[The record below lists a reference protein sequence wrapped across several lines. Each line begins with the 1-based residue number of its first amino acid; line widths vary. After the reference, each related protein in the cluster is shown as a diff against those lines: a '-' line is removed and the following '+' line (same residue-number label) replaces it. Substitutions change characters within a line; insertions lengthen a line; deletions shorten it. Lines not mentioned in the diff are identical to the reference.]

1 MPVEI
6 EIDSKAGVVVRR
18 VIGML
23 SLDDVKESLKA
34 LYEHPGFRAGMNA
47 IWDFREGDAAQLTA
61 DEIKEIVNYV
71 AQQTERRGSGYR
83 VAIVAPRD
91 VNFGISRMFQT
102 YGRDLPFELKV
113 CRKAEEALRWINE
126 GSQ

>member
-6 EIDSKAGVVVRR
+6 TVDSKAGVVVRR
-18 VIGML
+18 VIGKL
-23 SLDDVKESLKA
+23 SFDDVRDSFKS
-34 LYEHPGFRAGMNA
+34 LYEHPGFCVSMSAV
-47 IWDFREGDAAQLTA
+47 WDLREGDAAQLTG
-61 DEIKEIVNYV
+61 DGIKEIVNYV

-91 VNFGISRMFQT
+91 VDFGTSRMFQT
-102 YGRDLPFELKV
+102 YGQDLPFELKV
-113 CRKAEEALRWINE
+113 CRKLEEVFRWINE